1 MSRLAINTIEAVRCC
16 NHKMIKFVMR
26 SDSNM
31 FFISIENPFTGEV
44 SMDGSRFITRKK
56 KDSKNHGFGI
66 DNARTVVEKYDGSIE
81 FSFHDNTFMVSLF
94 LLQRKPIFTLIY
106 TRFNKYVLYFSKIW

>member
-31 FFISIENPFTGEV
+31 LFISIENPFTGEV
-44 SMDGSRFITRKK
+44 SMDGSRFITKK
-56 KDSKNHGFGI
+56 
-66 DNARTVVEKYDGSIE
+66 RTVKTMVLELIMLARLLKNMMEALSSLFMTILLWLA
-81 FSFHDNTFMVSLF
+81 FSFYRENQF
-94 LLQRKPIFTLIY
+94 LR
-106 TRFNKYVLYFSKIW
+106 

>member
-44 SMDGSRFITRKK
+44 SMEGSRFITRKK
-56 KDSKNHGFGI
+56 
-66 DNARTVVEKYDGSIE
+66 RTVKTMFLELIMLARLLKNMMEALSSLFMTILLWLA
-81 FSFHDNTFMVSLF
+81 FSFYRENQF
-94 LLQRKPIFTLIY
+94 LR
-106 TRFNKYVLYFSKIW
+106 

>member
-1 MSRLAINTIEAVRCC
+1 MVPDLLLE
-16 NHKMIKFVMR
+16 
-26 SDSNM
+26 
-31 FFISIENPFTGEV
+31 
-44 SMDGSRFITRKK
+44 K

-81 FSFHDNTFMVSLF
+81 FSFLDNTFMVSLF